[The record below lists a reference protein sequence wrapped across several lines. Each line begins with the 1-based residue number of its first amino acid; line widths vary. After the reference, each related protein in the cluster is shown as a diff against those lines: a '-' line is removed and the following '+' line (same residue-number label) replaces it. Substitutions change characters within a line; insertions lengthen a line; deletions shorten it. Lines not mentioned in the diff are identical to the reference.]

1 MKASASVVQWLAGSE
16 YPWVRRIARDEL
28 GAAVDE
34 PGLDEAVLASPLIQ
48 WIVELLHGNWLMVK
62 GHNKSDHP
70 LNLLRMLHELGGSSV
85 DSILAEMLDRVFG
98 RVSAEGLPL
107 TEVIEGRWG
116 SKPGEPWMWY
126 ACDAPLYVGVA
137 ARVGMLDDPRVRRAA
152 ETILA
157 QSRDNGWGCLSS
169 RSDFR
174 GPGRKADPCPIAILD
189 ALYALAP
196 FDEYADHPT
205 LATGVNVL
213 LTHAERGYDHKL
225 FMFGAGRKL
234 FRLKYPHAWYDLA
247 NLLSVLAMVPAGRSE
262 PRTARLAER
271 ILEQADNDGFF
282 TPGSIYMAWKGYDF
296 GQKKQPSPTL
306 TARLWAILQRL

>member
-1 MKASASVVQWLAGSE
+1 MQTPTSVVQWLAGSE
-16 YPWVRRIARDEL
+16 HPWVRRIARDEL
-28 GAAVDE
+28 GAEVNE
-34 PGLDEAVLASPLIQ
+34 PGLDEAVLNSELIQ
-48 WIVELLHGNWLMVK
+48 RIVERLHGDWLMLK

-70 LNLLRMLHELGGSSV
+70 LNLLRLLHELGGSAV

-98 RVSAEGLPL
+98 RLSPEGLPL

-126 ACDAPLYVGVA
+126 ACDAPLYVAVA
-137 ARVGMLDDPRVRRAA
+137 TRVGMAEDSRVRQAA
-152 ETILA
+152 EVILK
-157 QSRDNGWGCLSS
+157 QSRENGWGCLSS

-196 FDEYADHPT
+196 FAEYADHPA
-205 LATGVNVL
+205 LATGVDVL

-247 NLLSVLAMVPAGRSE
+247 NLLSVLVMVPAGRDE
-262 PRTARLAER
+262 PRTQKLAER
-271 ILEQADNDGFF
+271 ILEQADDDGLF
-282 TPGSIYMAWKGYDF
+282 TPGSIYMAWKGDDF

-306 TARLWAILQRL
+306 TARLWAILQQL